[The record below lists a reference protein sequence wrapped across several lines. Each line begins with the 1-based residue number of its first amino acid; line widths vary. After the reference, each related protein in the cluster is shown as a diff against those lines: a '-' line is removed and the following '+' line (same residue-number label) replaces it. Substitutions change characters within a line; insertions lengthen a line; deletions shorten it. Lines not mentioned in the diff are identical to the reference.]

1 MLFSHLKKNWEP
13 PELVPVAC
21 SHRYFFVVGWHG
33 PPAVPL
39 GWGQAGGRR
48 VGVPLPGL
56 CRGDPLQRST
66 NSASHHSATSSS
78 SSSLVTPSLN
88 SGLVSI
94 EIQFLQQWSNR
105 VILPL
110 YLYLYLISGDV
121 LEQTGVGSHTR
132 CWCCWCRWCSKVPVN
147 LRHVCG
153 GKRFMARLLAAD
165 GIALLQLFTHRGLFL
180 LIAAFFFHLFFV
192 AFIGLYGP
200 R

>member
-1 MLFSHLKKNWEP
+1 MFVYICV
-13 PELVPVAC
+13 LVPVAC

-66 NSASHHSATSSS
+66 NSASHHSAASSS
-78 SSSLVTPSLN
+78 SSSLVTPNLN

-110 YLYLYLISGDV
+110 YLYLYLIF
-121 LEQTGVGSHTR
+121 LEMY
-132 CWCCWCRWCSKVPVN
+132 WSK
-147 LRHVCG
+147 LE
-153 GKRFMARLLAAD
+153 LAAAPSAGAGCAGD
-165 GIALLQLFTHRGLFL
+165 AARCPLTSGMFVVESGLWL
-180 LIAAFFFHLFFV
+180 ACSQQMGSLCCSCLRTTAFSCS
-192 AFIGLYGP
+192 
-200 R
+200 

>member
-1 MLFSHLKKNWEP
+1 MVS
-13 PELVPVAC
+13 VAC

-94 EIQFLQQWSNR
+94 EIH

-110 YLYLYLISGDV
+110 YLYLYLIFLAMCWSK
-121 LEQTGVGSHTR
+121 LE
-132 CWCCWCRWCSKVPVN
+132 
-147 LRHVCG
+147 
-153 GKRFMARLLAAD
+153 LAAAPGAGAAGAGD
-165 GIALLQLFTHRGLFL
+165 AARCPLTSGMFVAESGLWL
-180 LIAAFFFHLFFV
+180 ACSQQMGSLCCSCLRTAAFSCS
-192 AFIGLYGP
+192 
-200 R
+200 